1 MKSIKN
7 YYFAICLV
15 ISGATFGQIRFD
27 SCFVYK
33 GVEAKDVKE
42 TDLLYEFFQLSG
54 SKYGTDKLSNADMQ
68 TLNTAVNR
76 ATNMTFAL
84 PKLPASAFFMR
95 CHTKEVLYGFA
106 VIADKHL
113 MIDAVRNVKLVF
125 ENKEDIE
132 FLNRL
137 EKTYSK

>member
-1 MKSIKN
+1 MKNIF
-7 YYFAICLV
+7 FAICLFM
-15 ISGATFGQIRFD
+15 SGASFSQIQFD

-33 GVEAKDVKE
+33 GVESKDIKE
-42 TDLLYEFFQLSG
+42 TELLYEFFQLSG
-54 SKYGTDKLSNADMQ
+54 STYSTVKLSTADMQ
-68 TLNTAVNR
+68 MLNTAVNR
-76 ATNMTFAL
+76 ATNMTFSI

-95 CHTKEVLYGFA
+95 CHTKKVLYGFA
-106 VIADKHL
+106 VVADKHV